1 LNIDSE
7 IFQMTWTDPT
17 PSVSGPPEL
26 PSQTFCIYLAR
37 QFIAKKGFGIARAPE
52 LERLAAVSDIVLT
65 QSDGY
70 RFNILCM
77 IDRETYPGKIFNLG
91 VEELREIGEACLK
104 YTGKINRRQMPVS
117 IGVIEVGPGSAQQ
130 QLRLDP
136 LKRSSLLA
144 KVTPF
149 AMTVDTRSGEV
160 WSSTGNWFTKGPHH
174 GFVEK
179 LLTAP
184 YEVDAD
190 LMRPPAVAV
199 APSSFPVLT
208 TAILAVLFAVFAAE
222 IQYGIGPWS
231 KALEPTIATLVAFG
245 GLAHDLVLQSG
256 QWYRLFSAPFLHLDA
271 GHLAMNAIA
280 LFIAGRSLEG
290 LVGRA
295 WFGAAYVI
303 GALGGSLLSLAW
315 NPPMVVAVGASGA
328 IMGLFVAM
336 LVVSLHFPPGVI
348 RTNLQMSAAYVLIPS
363 LLPLA
368 GALKGHKVDYAAH
381 FGGAI
386 GGALAGLIM
395 LAVWSQAEPRPHF
408 RRIAAAIA
416 IAGVIVLAYP
426 ITAVLTNYSTVAF
439 ITQLIPFDKLPK
451 TNADMRARAAQLV
464 AQYPYDPRPR
474 FVRAG
479 DLLDANDPAGAERE
493 ARAGLAQERLW
504 RPLLSGQT
512 ASGLR
517 IVLAL
522 AINKDRPD
530 EARSTIRPA
539 CADVKDGPMR
549 KRLNDQKL
557 CDS

>member
-1 LNIDSE
+1 
-7 IFQMTWTDPT
+7 MTWTDPT
-17 PSVSGPPEL
+17 PGPPEI
-26 PSQTFCIYLAR
+26 PIQTFCIYLAR

-77 IDRETYPGKIFNLG
+77 IDREARPGKIFNLG
-91 VEELREIGEACLK
+91 VEELREIGEACVK
-104 YTGKINRRQMPVS
+104 YTGKINRRQMPVM

-130 QLRLDP
+130 QLRLEP
-136 LKRSSLLA
+136 VKRSSLLA
-144 KVTPF
+144 KVVPF
-149 AMTVDTRSGEV
+149 AMTVDTRSGAV
-160 WSSTGNWFTKGPHH
+160 WSNNGNWFTGGPYH

-179 LLTAP
+179 LLAAP
-184 YEVDAD
+184 YEADAD
-190 LMRPPAVAV
+190 LMPPDVAV

-208 TAILAVLFAVFAAE
+208 AAILAVLFAVFAAE
-222 IQYGIGPWS
+222 ILYGIGPWT
-231 KALEPTIATLVAFG
+231 KTLQPTLTTLVAFG
-245 GLAHDLVLQSG
+245 GLSHDLVLQSG
-256 QWYRLFSAPFLHLDA
+256 QWYRLFSAPFLHVDA
-271 GHLAMNAIA
+271 GHLVMNAIA
-280 LFIAGRSLEG
+280 LFIAGRNLEG

-315 NPPMVVAVGASGA
+315 NPASLVAVGASGA

-336 LVVSLHFPPGVI
+336 LVVSLHFPPGAI
-348 RTNLQMSAAYVLIPS
+348 RTNLQMSAAYVLVSS

-386 GGALAGLIM
+386 GGALAGFIM
-395 LAVWSQAEPRPHF
+395 LAAWSQAEPWPQF
-408 RRIAAAIA
+408 RRVAAAIA
-416 IAGVIVLAYP
+416 VAGVIVLAYP
-426 ITAVLTNYSTVAF
+426 ITAVLANYSAMAF
-439 ITQLIPFDKLPK
+439 MPQLIPPDKLPR

-493 ARAGLAQERLW
+493 ARAGLAQEKLW
-504 RPLLSGQT
+504 RPLLSAQT

>member
-1 LNIDSE
+1 
-7 IFQMTWTDPT
+7 MTWTDPT
-17 PSVSGPPEL
+17 PPASGPPEI

-37 QFIAKKGFGIARAPE
+37 QFIAKKGFDIARAPE
-52 LERLAAVSDIVLT
+52 LERLAAVSDVVLT

-70 RFNILCM
+70 RFSILCM
-77 IDRETYPGKIFNLG
+77 IDREAHPGKIFNLD

-104 YTGKINRRQMPVS
+104 YAGKIHRRQMPVS
-117 IGVIEVGPGSAQQ
+117 IGVLEVGPGSAQQ
-130 QLRLDP
+130 QMRLDP

-144 KVTPF
+144 KVVPF

-160 WSSTGNWFTKGPHH
+160 WSNTGNWFTNGPHH

-179 LLTAP
+179 LLAAP
-184 YEVDAD
+184 YEADAD
-190 LMRPPAVAV
+190 LTPLAVTI

-222 IQYGIGPWS
+222 ILYGIGPWT

-256 QWYRLFSAPFLHLDA
+256 EWYRLFSAPFLHVDA

-315 NPPMVVAVGASGA
+315 NPPTLVAVGASGA

-348 RTNLQMSAAYVLIPS
+348 RTNLQMSATYVLIPS

-386 GGALAGLIM
+386 AGALTGFVM
-395 LAVWSQAEPRPHF
+395 LAVWSQAEPWPRF
-408 RRIAAAIA
+408 RRAAAAIA
-416 IAGVIVLAYP
+416 VAGVVVLAYP
-426 ITAVLTNYSTVAF
+426 ITAVLANYSAMAF
-439 ITQLIPFDKLPK
+439 ITQLIPPDKLPR
-451 TNADMRARAAQLV
+451 TNADMKARATALI
-464 AQYPYDPRPR
+464 AQYPHDPRPR
-474 FVRAG
+474 FARAAE
-479 DLLDANDPAGAERE
+479 LLDANDPAGAERE
-493 ARAGLAQERLW
+493 ARAGLADEKLW
-504 RPLLSGQT
+504 SSLLSAQT
-512 ASGLR
+512 ANGLR

-522 AINKDRPD
+522 AISKDRPD

-539 CADVKDGPMR
+539 CAGVKDGPMR
-549 KRLNDQKL
+549 KRLSDQKL